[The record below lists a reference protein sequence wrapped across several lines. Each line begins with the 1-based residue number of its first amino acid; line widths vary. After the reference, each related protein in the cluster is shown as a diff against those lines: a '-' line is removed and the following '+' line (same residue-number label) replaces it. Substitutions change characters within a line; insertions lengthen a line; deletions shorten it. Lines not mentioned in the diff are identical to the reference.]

1 MSLKKQ
7 LAHNTAAQVGGKII
21 STLLGL
27 IAIGILTRY
36 LGTEQ
41 FGWYITTLAFLQ
53 FFAILI
59 DFGLIPVTAQMM
71 SEVPKEIPDDP
82 HALSSYRARLMKNL
96 LGFRFATAIVGL
108 GIAPIIAIFF
118 PYPIEVKIAIL
129 FTTINM
135 LSVSMNQIFIGY
147 YQSKLSTYIQALG
160 EVVGR
165 IALIIGLVL
174 CLYFQ
179 WPFIP
184 VMWAITLSSVVY
196 TTVMWLY
203 AKKTTSVTLAY
214 DPVLWKKIAI
224 KMWPIAISIMFN
236 VIYLKGD
243 TIILSLFQNQHEVG
257 LYGAAYRVI
266 DIVAQIAMMIMGLI
280 LPLLA
285 YAWSKK
291 DIATFKSHLQLSFN
305 IMMLLAIPMVAIL
318 ITLSERIMVFVAG
331 EPFRDAAFPLILL
344 SISVVGIFIGGIF
357 GHVAVA
363 INRQKET
370 IWVYALTALMTTILY
385 IVFIP
390 IFGITG
396 AAWGRVFSE
405 LCAGILLYITISK
418 FTSLSLS
425 FDVTIKALLAGLCM
439 TTVLE
444 IMNTIPFLVSL
455 TTGLDPYSPTH
466 TLTKGLLL
474 CFSILSGGSVYALT
488 IILTKAISPETLAE
502 VLTLKKSS

>member
-7 LAHNTAAQVGGKII
+7 LAHNTAAQVVGKVI

-41 FGWYITTLAFLQ
+41 FGWYVTTLAFLQ

-71 SEVPKEIPDDP
+71 SEVPTDIPDDP
-82 HALSSYRARLMKNL
+82 HILSSYRARLMKNL
-96 LGFRFATAIVGL
+96 LGFRFTTAVVGL
-108 GIAPIIAIFF
+108 GIAPLIALFF
-118 PYPIEVKIAIL
+118 PYPTEVKIAIS
-129 FTTINM
+129 FMTINM
-135 LSVSMNQIFIGY
+135 LSVAMNQIFIGY
-147 YQSKLSTYIQALG
+147 YQSRLSTYVQALG

-165 IALIIGLVL
+165 IALIAGLVL
-174 CLYFQ
+174 CLYAQ

-196 TTVMWLY
+196 TAVMWLHT
-203 AKKTTSVTLAY
+203 KKTTSVSLAY
-214 DPVLWKKIAI
+214 DLTLWKQIAI

-243 TIILSLFQNQHEVG
+243 TIILSLFYDQHDVG

-266 DIVAQIAMMIMGLI
+266 DIVAQVAMMVMGLI

-291 DIATFKSHLQLSFN
+291 DLVTFKSQVQLSFN
-305 IMMLLAIPMVAIL
+305 IMMLLAIPTAAGL

-344 SISVVGIFIGGIF
+344 SIAVVGIFIGGVF

-370 IWVYALTALMTTILY
+370 IWVYAVTALVTTILY
-385 IVFIP
+385 VVFIP
-390 IFGITG
+390 AFGMNG

-405 LCAGILLYITISK
+405 LCAGILLYITIDK
-418 FTSLSLS
+418 FTPLSLS
-425 FDVTIKALLAGLCM
+425 FSVTGKALLGGLLM
-439 TTVLE
+439 TAVLGL
-444 IMNTIPFLVSL
+444 MNSIPFLLSLLTGIAPYAPSL
-455 TTGLDPYSPTH
+455 TI
-466 TLTKGLLL
+466 TKGLLL
-474 CFSILSGGSVYALT
+474 FFSILSGGSVYALT
-488 IILTKAISPETLAE
+488 IILTKAISPETLKE
-502 VLTLKKSS
+502 VLTLRKSS